1 MNMKKVLAVVMAV
14 MLAISAMA
22 ISVFAAEY
30 EIKLSSAGSKGN
42 GVAYS
47 TVEFTIPVWAQYG
60 YAVAGDSIKLSLP
73 AAEGASYVVVAN
85 GVSYALGLNADGV
98 YEIVFGTLAHG
109 WNDRDLN
116 TVIPQST
123 VVGDNAALTVIGTFK
138 ILKDADGKET
148 YRVSAYDFTLP
159 GAGNWTMTKFT
170 AASWNWSNGSIGDIK
185 YDVKAVSNDNPNS
198 VSYCWDWNPVNGA
211 DIAASD
217 STWNAGLTN
226 LHWDATLINKAQV
239 IGAETAKV
247 VVKLDKAIV
256 GNYYFGL
263 LAKYANGYYYNLP
276 GANFPGLGNETKN
289 YAAYIEIEAPT
300 DTITF
305 EVPKEVLYSTNYGA
319 FNESFD
325 VVCVDA
331 THEDMLWNIKG
342 YELVQRTDS
351 VGTTVLKKDK
361 GFMDGNATKTAWEN
375 NENVTYTL
383 VQTVAGYRATTQNGT
398 LGDYSWTKDTISY
411 CGQEI
416 NIYWN
421 QWYNVAPQSVTL
433 VLGYTDV
440 ETPADDI
447 VVEDPVESTEEES
460 EDITVEEPVE
470 DTNPGTG
477 LALAVVPM
485 VLAAAAVVASKRR

>member
-30 EIKLSSAGSKGN
+30 EITLSAAGSKGN
-42 GVAYS
+42 GAAYS

-73 AAEGASYVVVAN
+73 TVLFQDDNQNDVVASYVVVAN

-109 WNDRDLN
+109 YNDRDLN

-123 VVGDNAALTVIGTFK
+123 VVGDNAALTVIGTYA
-138 ILKDADGKET
+138 IDKDANGKET
-148 YRVSAYDFTLP
+148 YRVSAADFKYYTDP
-159 GAGNWTMTKFT
+159 SQNSWTNSKFT
-170 AASWNWSNGSIGDIK
+170 TTFWPTTQR
-185 YDVKAVSNDNPNS
+185 YDVKAVSNDNPAS
-198 VSYCWDWNPVNGA
+198 VSYCWDWNPVDGA
-211 DIAASD
+211 DIAAAD
-217 STWNAGLTN
+217 TAWDAGLVD
-226 LHWDATLINKAQV
+226 LKWDATLINKAQV

-247 VVKLDKAIV
+247 VVKLNKTVV

-263 LAKYANGYYYNLP
+263 NAVYTNGLAYDLSSNYLNVNG
-276 GANFPGLGNETKN
+276 ETKP
-289 YAAYIEIEAPT
+289 YAAYVEIEEPT

-305 EVPKEVLYSTNYGA
+305 EIPKAVLYSTNYGV
-319 FNESFD
+319 FNEKISIECIDIFHQTILD
-325 VVCVDA
+325 
-331 THEDMLWNIKG
+331 TIKA
-342 YELVQRTDS
+342 Q
-351 VGTTVLKKDK
+351 
-361 GFMDGNATKTAWEN
+361 
-375 NENVTYTL
+375 
-383 VQTVAGYRATTQNGT
+383 VAAGILTGT
-398 LGDYSWTKDTISY
+398 LGDYSWTAWGTGDTNPAIKF
-411 CGQEI
+411 CGQDV
-416 NIYWN
+416 NNYWN
-421 QWYNVAPQSVTL
+421 QFVGTTNCAGGAVVPTSVTL

-447 VVEDPVESTEEES
+447 VVDDPVESTEEES
-460 EDITVEEPVE
+460 EDITVEEPKE

>member
-42 GVAYS
+42 GAAYS

-109 WNDRDLN
+109 YNDRDLN

-123 VVGDNAALTVIGTFK
+123 VVGDNAALTVIGTFT
-138 ILKDADGKET
+138 ILKDANGNET
-148 YRVSAYDFTLP
+148 YRVGARDFKYYTDP
-159 GAGNWTMTKFT
+159 AENSWTNSKFT
-170 AASWNWSNGSIGDIK
+170 TTFWPTAQR
-185 YDVKAVSNDNPNS
+185 YDVKAVSNDNPAS
-198 VSYCWDWNPVNGA
+198 VSYCWDWNPVDGN
-211 DIAASD
+211 DVAAAD
-217 STWNAGLTN
+217 STWNAGLTE
-226 LHWDATLINKAQV
+226 LRWDATLINKAQV
-239 IGAETAKV
+239 IGAETAKIV
-247 VVKLDKAIV
+247 LKLDKAIV

-263 LAKYANGYYYNLP
+263 NAVYTNGLAYDLSSNYLNVNG
-276 GANFPGLGNETKN
+276 ETKP
-289 YAAYIEIEAPT
+289 YAAYVEIEEPT

-305 EVPKEVLYSTNYGA
+305 EIPKAVLYSTNYGV
-319 FNESFD
+319 FNEYVTIEVIDFFHTA
-325 VVCVDA
+325 VMDA
-331 THEDMLWNIKG
+331 IKT
-342 YELVQRTDS
+342 Q
-351 VGTTVLKKDK
+351 
-361 GFMDGNATKTAWEN
+361 
-375 NENVTYTL
+375 
-383 VQTVAGYRATTQNGT
+383 VAAGILTGT
-398 LGDYSWTKDTISY
+398 LGDYSWSAWGTADTNPAIKF
-411 CGQEI
+411 CGQDV

-421 QWYNVAPQSVTL
+421 QWDNVAPQSVTL

-470 DTNPGTG
+470 ETNPGTG

>member
-22 ISVFAAEY
+22 VSVFAAEY

-42 GVAYS
+42 GSEYS

-109 WNDRDLN
+109 YNANDLN

-138 ILKDADGKET
+138 ILKDNGNET
-148 YRVSAYDFTLP
+148 YRVAAKDFKYYTDP
-159 GAGNWTMTKFT
+159 SQNGWTDSKFT
-170 AASWNWSNGSIGDIK
+170 TIFWPTTTQR
-185 YDVKAVSNDNPNS
+185 YDVKAVSNDNPAS
-198 VSYCWDWNPVNGA
+198 VSYCWDWNPVDGG
-211 DIAASD
+211 DIAAAD

-226 LHWDATLINKAQV
+226 LKWDATLINKAQV
-239 IGAETAKV
+239 IGAETAKIV
-247 VVKLDKAIV
+247 LKLDKAIV

-263 LAKYANGYYYNLP
+263 NAVYTNGLAYDLGSNYLNV
-276 GANFPGLGNETKN
+276 GNETKA
-289 YAAYIEIEAPT
+289 YAAYVEIEEPT
-300 DTITF
+300 DTIVF
-305 EVPKEVLYSTNYGA
+305 EIPKAVLYSTNYGV
-319 FNESFD
+319 FNEYVSIECIDFFH
-325 VVCVDA
+325 VAVMDA
-331 THEDMLWNIKG
+331 IKA
-342 YELVQRTDS
+342 Q
-351 VGTTVLKKDK
+351 
-361 GFMDGNATKTAWEN
+361 
-375 NENVTYTL
+375 
-383 VQTVAGYRATTQNGT
+383 VANGILNGT
-398 LGDYSWTKDTISY
+398 LGDYSWSASWTGADPAIKF
-411 CGQEI
+411 CGQDV
-416 NIYWN
+416 NIWWN
-421 QWYNVAPQSVTL
+421 QWNNVAPQSVTL

-440 ETPADDI
+440 EVPADDI

-477 LALAVVPM
+477 IALAVVPM
-485 VLAAAAVVASKRR
+485 ILAAGISEPWW

>member
-30 EIKLSSAGSKGN
+30 EITLSAAGSKGN
-42 GVAYS
+42 GAAYS

-60 YAVAGDSIKLSLP
+60 YAVAGDTIKLSLP
-73 AAEGASYVVVAN
+73 STYTKKVDNVDYTVDASYVVVAN

-109 WNDRDLN
+109 YNANDLN

-123 VVGDNAALTVIGTFK
+123 VVGDNAALTVIGTWSIAKDGNGNEK
-138 ILKDADGKET
+138 I
-148 YRVSAYDFTLP
+148 RI
-159 GAGNWTMTKFT
+159 
-170 AASWNWSNGSIGDIK
+170 AASDFKYFTHPEQNNWNDPAFNHKPNWRNDPVGSESWVFDH
-185 YDVKAVSNDNPNS
+185 YDYTYEVKAISNDNPNS
-198 VSYCWDWNPVNGA
+198 VSYCWDWNPVNGQ
-211 DIAASD
+211 DIAAAD
-217 STWNAGLTN
+217 TNWNAGLTN
-226 LHWDATLINKAQV
+226 LKWDATLINKAQV
-239 IGAETAKV
+239 IGAETAKIV
-247 VVKLDKAIV
+247 LKLDRAIV

-263 LAKYANGYYYNLP
+263 NAVYTNGLAYDLSSNYLNV
-276 GANFPGLGNETKN
+276 GNETKA
-289 YAAYIEIEAPT
+289 YAAYVEIEEPT

-305 EVPKEVLYSTNYGA
+305 EVPKAVLYSTNYGV
-319 FNESFD
+319 FNEYVTIECIDFFHTA
-325 VVCVDA
+325 VMDA
-331 THEDMLWNIKG
+331 IKAQ
-342 YELVQRTDS
+342 V
-351 VGTTVLKKDK
+351 K
-361 GFMDGNATKTAWEN
+361 
-375 NENVTYTL
+375 
-383 VQTVAGYRATTQNGT
+383 AGILNGT
-398 LGDYSWTKDTISY
+398 LGDYSWTAWGTGDNNPAIKF
-411 CGQEI
+411 CGQDV
-416 NIYWN
+416 NNYWN
-421 QWYNVAPQSVTL
+421 QWSNANPQSVTL

-470 DTNPGTG
+470 ETNPGTG